1 MNRAVWSW
9 IRKVVFLW
17 DAETVHHFFA
27 SLLAFHG
34 KWAAGRWILRRISG
48 TSLQPYPE
56 GLAAPVSFS
65 GMTFRNPIGLAAGFD
80 KNGTLIAAL
89 PHLGFGFVEVGTVTP
104 RPQPGNAKPRLFRDP
119 DRFSLFNR
127 MGFNSPGA
135 ESVAKNVTR
144 ARANGNLPENFR
156 IGINLGK
163 NKDTPAEDAHLDYRL
178 AAAPFENLA
187 DYLVVNV
194 SSPNTPGL
202 RALQTVESLE
212 KIVAEV
218 RKELASWKVKPP
230 IYLKLAPELGGAT
243 LEDLVR
249 SENRLG
255 IDGWVLTNTLGGY
268 WKGGRGGW
276 SGGVLGTLARER
288 LEVVNARSRLPI
300 FSVGGILQARE
311 VELRLR
317 NGADAVQVYSGW
329 VYFGPRWITHLL
341 ERASKLQR

>member
-1 MNRAVWSW
+1 MKKSAWFWVS
-9 IRKVVFLW
+9 KLVFLW
-17 DAETVHHFFA
+17 DAETVHRFFA
-27 SLLAFHG
+27 SILAFHG
-34 KWAAGRWILRRISG
+34 NWAMGRWILRRISG
-48 TSLQPYPE
+48 TSLKAGSA
-56 GLAAPVSFS
+56 GLAAPTSF
-65 GMTFRNPIGLAAGFD
+65 GGITFRNPIGLAAGFD
-80 KNGTLIAAL
+80 KDGTLIAAL
-89 PHLGFGFVEVGTVTP
+89 PHLGFGFAEIGTVTP

-119 DRFSLFNR
+119 DRLSLFNR

-135 ESVAKNVTR
+135 EKVAKNVTR
-144 ARANGNLPENFR
+144 ARANGSLPENFR

-163 NKDTPAEDAHLDYRL
+163 NKETSAEDAHLDYRL
-178 AAAPFENLA
+178 AVAPFENLA

-212 KIVAEV
+212 KIVGEV
-218 RKELASWKVKPP
+218 RKELTHWRVKPP
-230 IYLKLAPELGGAT
+230 IYLKLAPELGGAS
-243 LEDLVR
+243 LEDILR
-249 SENRLG
+249 SEKRIG

-276 SGGVLGTLARER
+276 SGGALGTLARER

-329 VYFGPRWITHLL
+329 VYFGPRWIPHLL
-341 ERASKLQR
+341 KRITKLQR